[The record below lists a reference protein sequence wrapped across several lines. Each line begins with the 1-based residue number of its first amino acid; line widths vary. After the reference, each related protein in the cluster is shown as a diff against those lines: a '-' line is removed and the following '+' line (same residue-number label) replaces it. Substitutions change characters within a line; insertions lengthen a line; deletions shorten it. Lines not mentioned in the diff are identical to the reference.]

1 MVDKIIYLACGF
13 QACVLLVLFGVYL
26 YQQLQAYGVKM
37 YKSGYSQSQTDDT
50 KQLLAVCKE
59 LPEEVGN
66 SIFKTLTGSDI
77 PNETKNTRQESKT
90 IGFK

>member
-1 MVDKIIYLACGF
+1 MLDKIIYLACGF
-13 QACVLLVLFGVYL
+13 QTCVLLVLFGVYL
-26 YQQLQAYGVKM
+26 YQLLQAYGIKM

-50 KQLLAVCKE
+50 KQLLTVCKE

-77 PNETKNTRQESKT
+77 PEETKNTKAKT